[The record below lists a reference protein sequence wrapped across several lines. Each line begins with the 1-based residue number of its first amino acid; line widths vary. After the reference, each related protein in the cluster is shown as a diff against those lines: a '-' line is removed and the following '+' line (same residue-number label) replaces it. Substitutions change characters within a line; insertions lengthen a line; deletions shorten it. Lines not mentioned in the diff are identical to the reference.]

1 MSKSAVVIGGTG
13 AVGKELIRELVQSG
27 EYREVRALVRKERD
41 LGYFGLAEGEG
52 SCLVQ
57 KVVDFEKLDDYAD
70 EFKGCEY
77 GFSAFGTTRREAG
90 GAEPFKK
97 IDYGYNVKA
106 ADLMKQGGVKHMQL
120 VSAQGAD
127 TKSWLLYPKT
137 KGEIEDHLK
146 SLAFDRLTIWRPG
159 LLAGRHLSRTVET
172 AANCICPNFLRVHVR
187 TVARG
192 MHYDTTDKPHS
203 TEKVD
208 IIENNPIKKYVEAT
222 GGKDALFNKVI

>member
-120 VSAQGAD
+120 VSSQG
-127 TKSWLLYPKT
+127 TNPNSWLLYPKT
-137 KGEIEDHLK
+137 KGEIEEYLK
-146 SLAFDRLTIWRPG
+146 ALSFDKLTIWRPG
-159 LLAGRHLSRTVET
+159 LLAGRPSGRPLET
-172 AANCICPNFLRVHVR
+172 LANMVTPNYFRIHVR
-187 TVARG
+187 TVAVAMKHAAREG
-192 MHYDTTDKPHS
+192 RVGTVEHS
-203 TEKVD
+203 DIKEYVAGKEPSKLTEG
-208 IIENNPIKKYVEAT
+208 I
-222 GGKDALFNKVI
+222 